1 MIKAV
6 SDFIFMDDI
15 ELSDTDALYE
25 NNADKVSDI
34 IFVPGDSHPHSSER
48 AAILWKAGLAPK
60 ILISGNYGMKNGTFV
75 GIQAK
80 ANIYNGDYSSEV
92 ELMTDVLLKNG
103 VDESCILTEGEAR
116 HTKENALF
124 SRKICD
130 ENGVFPRKAIICCK
144 SFHARRCFMSYALAF
159 PDTKLFVSS
168 VNVYDITKDNWY
180 TFEYGIHRVMG
191 EVKRCG
197 EYYEREIVQR
207 YASDLYDSPQE
218 VTNGR

>member
-1 MIKAV
+1 MIKAI

-15 ELSDTDALYE
+15 ELSDADALLE
-25 NNADKVSDI
+25 NNRDKISDI

-48 AAILWKAGLAPK
+48 AATLWKAGLAPT
-60 ILISGNYGMKNGTFV
+60 ILISGNYGLKNGAFV

-80 ANIYNGDYSSEV
+80 ADVYNGDYKSEV
-92 ELMTDVLLKNG
+92 ELMTDVLVKNG
-103 VDESCILTEGEAR
+103 VSPEAVLTETNAR

-124 SRKICD
+124 SKNVCD
-130 ENGVFPRKAIICCK
+130 KNGIFPKKAIICCK

-159 PDTKLFVSS
+159 PDTKFFVSS
-168 VNVYDITKDNWY
+168 VNVYDITKENWF

-197 EYYEREIVQR
+197 EYYETEIAEK
-207 YASDLYDSPQE
+207 YALDIRNETGED
-218 VTNGR
+218 TDGR